1 MTMTKEET
9 LQQIEKHKAVCVLRI
24 ADDTLF
30 EPVAEAL
37 YNGGIRLLEITM
49 TVPNATEL
57 IKKARKT
64 LPDDMVVGVGSVLTK
79 ETALKSIGSGA
90 EFVVSPVLK
99 QEIIEAAQSK
109 NRAVMC
115 GAFTPTEIQTAWELG
130 SDIVK
135 VFPAN
140 ILGMDF
146 FKAVKAPMPHLKLM
160 PTGGVSLT
168 NGKAWLKAGAC
179 AVGVGSALVS
189 SEDLKSRDFAA
200 ITEKAQLLISNIND
214 QDKS

>member
-57 IKKARKT
+57 IKKAKKT

-79 ETALKSIGSGA
+79 ETALKSIGAGA

-140 ILGMDF
+140 
-146 FKAVKAPMPHLKLM
+146 KAVKAPMPHLKLM

-189 SEDLKSRDFAA
+189 SEDLKCRDFAA
-200 ITEKAQLLISNIND
+200 VTEKAQLLISNIND

>member
-1 MTMTKEET
+1 MTKKEILIKIEE
-9 LQQIEKHKAVCVLRI
+9 HKAVCVLRI
-24 ADDTLF
+24 PDHERF
-30 EPVAEAL
+30 EPVTEAL
-37 YNGGIRLLEITM
+37 YKGGIRLLEITM
-49 TVPNATEL
+49 TVPNALEL
-57 IKKARKT
+57 IKEATET
-64 LPDDMVVGVGSVLTK
+64 LPEDMIIGVGSVLTK
-79 ETALKSIGSGA
+79 ETAAEAIDCGA

-99 QEIIEAAQSK
+99 QEIIEAAASRNK
-109 NRAVMC
+109 AVMC

-140 ILGMDF
+140 ILRMDF

-168 NGKAWLKAGAC
+168 NGKEWLNAGAC

-189 SEDLKSRDFAA
+189 SEDLKNRDYRS
-200 ITEKAQLLISNIND
+200 IEKKAQTLINHLKEQKTS
-214 QDKS
+214 

>member
-1 MTMTKEET
+1 MTKQEI
-9 LQQIEKHKAVCVLRI
+9 LQQIEKEKAVCVLRI
-24 ADDTLF
+24 SDDSLF

-49 TVPNATEL
+49 TVPNATGL
-57 IKKARKT
+57 ITKAREI
-64 LPDDMVVGVGSVLTK
+64 LPADMVIGVGSVLSAEAARK
-79 ETALKSIGSGA
+79 AVAAGA

-99 QEIIEAAQSK
+99 KEIIDAAK
-109 NRAVMC
+109 TLDKPVMC
-115 GAFTPTEIQTAWELG
+115 GAFTPTEIQTAWEWG
-130 SDIVK
+130 CDIVK

-168 NGKAWLKAGAC
+168 NGKEWLAAGAC

-189 SEDLKSRDFAA
+189 SEDLKKRDYAS
-200 ITEKAQLLISNIND
+200 ISDKAKLLISNLND
-214 QDKS
+214 GKKS